1 MSPDTVRS
9 RIRYAQAHHSVLKDH
24 KVDSILTL
32 ASDKRNQVL
41 KSLSSLAKFTGQYK
55 EFMQLRGRYNLTW
68 SNEHQQ
74 NTDVLQKFFVDD
86 SDD

>member
-1 MSPDTVRS
+1 M
-9 RIRYAQAHHSVLKDH
+9 LKC
-24 KVDSILTL
+24 
-32 ASDKRNQVL
+32 
-41 KSLSSLAKFTGQYK
+41 LSSLAKFTGRYK
-55 EFMQLRGRYNLTW
+55 EFMQLRGCYNLTW